1 MILAFLACA
10 WGVKAAG
17 TFTYQVNGVDMKF
30 KILDSDPLGVYTN
43 TVLIGDGTNPCIN
56 KFYNNALELPFN
68 AYNSSDGKWYTVRG
82 INHNAFKYC
91 YNLRAVGFSQY
102 MLFIGDYAFQGCSS
116 LDYVTIPTND
126 PKLYDNITTIGE
138 GAFKDCSSLS
148 TINLGSSIESIDS
161 DAFSGCTGITKVK
174 IDNLKAWCNITF
186 GNESANPARYNFTAE
201 SQDSPTGSEDYPILY
216 LGGVKLTNLVIPN
229 TVTTIKDYAFTNYW
243 NLTSVTIPSSVNT
256 IGKSAFQNCKNLTT
270 VNGMGGVTDVGVN
283 AFIDTKWYD
292 NQADGL
298 IYIGKCLYKYKGTM
312 PAHTKIIV
320 ADGTKSIGYDA
331 FKDCSGLEILVLPS
345 SVEKIGFV
353 ALGGCG
359 YLTDFYCLIE
369 DPAVLDYNF
378 TFPSPEKVTLHV
390 PEASMNAYRAYQFW
404 LKCKEIVPLI
414 EYNLYVA
421 GTRVNELNADDI
433 QGDGRVS
440 FDTTNGNVLH
450 LNRASIS
457 IDEADVSGITDM
469 ISDQELVVVVN
480 GDNTVESKQWDAF
493 RARGNVHFKGNGTL
507 RLKGY
512 SWGLSCGSGVA
523 MITLSDGVHLICEG
537 GERDDAN
544 GGFGGFYNER
554 RHTWETTLEI
564 SGYGTMLECKGNAN
578 GNGSLHDIKNLNGR
592 LAITAPN
599 GAVFNSTK
607 HAICDAS
614 GNIIKGSWVIIEAQS
629 GISTNINEAYGQ
641 RDSVKGQRD
650 ARYNLSGQRVGK
662 DYKGIVIHNGKK
674 VVIK

>member
-1 MILAFLACA
+1 MKTIRTIMILAFLACA

-17 TFTYQVNGVDMKF
+17 TFTYQVNGVDMTF

-43 TVLIGDGTNPCIN
+43 TVLIGDGTNTCIN

-68 AYNSSDGKWYTVRG
+68 VYNSSDGKWYTVRG
-82 INHNAFKYC
+82 INNNAFKYC

-102 MLFIGDYAFQGCSS
+102 MLSIGDYAFQGCTS
-116 LDYVTIPTND
+116 LINVIIPTND
-126 PKLYDNITTIGE
+126 PTLYDNITTIGE
-138 GAFKDCSSLS
+138 GAFKDCSNIS
-148 TINLGSSIESIDS
+148 TVDLGSSIESIGIG
-161 DAFSGCTGITKVK
+161 AFSGCTYIRNVK

-186 GNESANPARYNFTAE
+186 GNETANPARYNFAE
-201 SQDSPTGSEDYPILY
+201 DGEIYPRLY
-216 LGGVKLTNLVIPN
+216 VGGVKLTSLVIPN
-229 TVTTIKDYAFTNYW
+229 TVTTIKDYAFTNYK
-243 NLTSVTIPSSVNT
+243 NLTSVTLPSSVNT
-256 IGKSAFQNCKNLTT
+256 IGKSAFQNCNYLASI
-270 VNGMGGVTDVGVN
+270 NGMGGVTDVGGN
-283 AFIDTKWYD
+283 AFLDTRWYD

-331 FKDCSGLEILVLPS
+331 FKDCFGLEILVFPS
-345 SVEKIGFV
+345 SVEKIGYV
-353 ALGGCG
+353 ALDGCG

-369 DPAVLDYNF
+369 DPDVLDYNF
-378 TFPSPEKVTLHV
+378 VFPNPENITLHV
-390 PEASMNAYRAYQFW
+390 HEASMNAYREYRFW
-404 LKCKEIVPLI
+404 LKCKEIVPLV

-457 IDEADVSGITDM
+457 IDEADGTGITDM
-469 ISDQELVVVVN
+469 ISDQELVVVVK

-523 MITLSDGVHLICEG
+523 SITLSDGVHLICEG
-537 GERDDAN
+537 GERDGAN
-544 GGFGGFYNER
+544 GGFSGFYNER
-554 RHTWETTLEI
+554 RHSWETTLEI
-564 SGYGTMLECKGNAN
+564 SGSGTVLESKGNAN
-578 GNGSLHDIKNLNGR
+578 GNGSVHDIKNLNGSI
-592 LAITAPN
+592 AITAPN
-599 GAVFNSTK
+599 GAVFNSSK

-614 GNIIKGSWVIIEAQS
+614 GNIIKGSWVIIEGQS
-629 GISTNINEAYGQ
+629 GISTNISE
-641 RDSVKGQRD
+641 VD
-650 ARYNLSGQRVGK
+650 APSTTDQPMYNLSGQRVGK
-662 DYKGIVIHNGKK
+662 DYKGIVIQNGKK